1 MRRTAETT
9 QRRLFQFRKPHRLS
23 IERPQLENNL
33 DAAKVTLSPDQ
44 VARLDPKTDE
54 IVEYLLPHS
63 TNIRRVFV
71 DENGPRPVLWV
82 GNNHGAAIVR
92 VEPLD

>member
-9 QRRLFQFRKPHRLS
+9 QRGLFQFRKPHQLS

-44 VARLDPKTDE
+44 VARLDEAIAIAPGFPFRMLNNPETQQGFTGGKLEQFDAPAE
-54 IVEYLLPHS
+54 
-63 TNIRRVFV
+63 
-71 DENGPRPVLWV
+71 PV
-82 GNNHGAAIVR
+82 A
-92 VEPLD
+92 